1 MPMHSSPY
9 DTLVRVKMQRDDRLA
24 RSKDFLAMSKTL
36 LLSGEFS
43 DVTITCRGKT
53 WKLHQAII
61 CPRST
66 FFQKA
71 FQGNFKEATA
81 KSLELK
87 EIDPELFDYVVNY
100 LYTGDCDWASLGHDN
115 TNPFAL
121 GTQLCIVADY
131 FSLDS
136 MILDI
141 CTYLR
146 EYYRPVAESIQRAF
160 RGSLSSSPPEL
171 MDKRHGEF
179 LEKYIE
185 GAKTAF
191 DDETPGLNPVRS
203 IFLRF
208 ISDTAYC
215 VLRDQTFIKALQTS
229 EALSLSAFN
238 HLFAEGS
245 TFLDLLPSKG
255 CMIPSYCVD
264 CSKTYPYTGT
274 WVTTS
279 DTRGRCWDC
288 QELVIR
294 QQDLEPG

>member
-1 MPMHSSPY
+1 
-9 DTLVRVKMQRDDRLA
+9 MQRDDRLA

-66 FFQKA
+66 FFHKA
-71 FQGNFKEATA
+71 FQGNFKEAAA
-81 KSLELK
+81 KSLDLK
-87 EIDPELFDYVVNY
+87 ETDPELFDYVVNY
-100 LYTGDCDWASLGHDN
+100 LYTGDCDWASLGRDN

-160 RGSLSSSPPEL
+160 RDAKTEPPPS
-171 MDKRHGEF
+171 MDKIHGLF

-191 DDETPGLNPVRS
+191 DNDTPGLNPVRS

-215 VLRDQTFIKALQTS
+215 VLRDQTFIRALLTS
-229 EALSLSAFN
+229 EALSLSVFN
-238 HLFAEGS
+238 HIFAEGS
-245 TFLDLLPSKG
+245 TFLDLLPSNVSLV
-255 CMIPSYCVD
+255 PRYCNA
-264 CSKTYPYTGT
+264 CSEYNKLPYTVT
-274 WVTTS
+274 WVDQS
-279 DTRGRCWDC
+279 QMRGRCWDC

-294 QQDLEPG
+294 QRDL